1 MAGIFDPL
9 LWLCEV
15 ERFFY
20 LHRDLQVNTVK
31 MTTMEEG
38 ESTSTEDIPAGNPDE
53 LTKNPTALKGKM
65 ILELVTLKFIVVGSM
80 LQLETSN
87 YPDFSNAILS
97 KE

>member
-9 LWLCEV
+9 KRLFEV
-15 ERFFY
+15 ERLFY

-38 ESTSTEDIPAGNPDE
+38 ESTSTEEIPAGNPDD

-65 ILELVTLKFIVVGSM
+65 KLELVVLKFIVVGSM

-87 YPDFSNAILS
+87 YPDYSNAILS